1 MSRRCTRPVMKRSED
16 HCSRQ
21 IAYSRCR
28 EGILKK
34 AAELSVF
41 SNADIGLLM
50 FFPTG
55 RLTSF
60 ANKGSFCFGHLCH
73 PCFIKEFTNRQAE
86 ALLICFALVLFVFL
100 PLLIPEEFLCQS
112 LKHLKYEAEILD
124 KIGRLYALEMK
135 LLDLSR
141 QEYEA
146 QDKMRCYKPDM
157 TKILTVQE
165 AQYHQQVVINAIRQ
179 IEKLKASL
187 NAKLLENE
195 ASTSKLKDVEMP
207 AVEVKDSDFTAE
219 ESVNSKRKRNKS
231 EDDEKE
237 EAGSSAVEVPCPTP
251 HLSISFLKIQT
262 NWNLQKA

>member
-16 HCSRQ
+16 PCSRQ

-60 ANKGSFCFGHLCH
+60 ANKGRLEDMFLR
-73 PCFIKEFTNRQAE
+73 FI
-86 ALLICFALVLFVFL
+86 
-100 PLLIPEEFLCQS
+100 EEPDDVAVNCMCLWFLCQS

-179 IEKLKASL
+179 IEKLK

>member
-1 MSRRCTRPVMKRSED
+1 MSRRRTRPVMKRTED
-16 HCSRQ
+16 PCSRQ

-50 FFPTG
+50 FSPTG

-60 ANKGSFCFGHLCH
+60 ANKGRPIENEEVFYQSIFFPVPPFLSFSRTCCQLHVLIVLV
-73 PCFIKEFTNRQAE
+73 PKPE
-86 ALLICFALVLFVFL
+86 AF
-100 PLLIPEEFLCQS
+100 E
-112 LKHLKYEAEILD
+112 
-124 KIGRLYALEMK
+124 ALEMK

-179 IEKLKASL
+179 IEKLK

-195 ASTSKLKDVEMP
+195 PSTSKLKDVEMP
-207 AVEVKDSDFTAE
+207 AVELKDSDFTAE